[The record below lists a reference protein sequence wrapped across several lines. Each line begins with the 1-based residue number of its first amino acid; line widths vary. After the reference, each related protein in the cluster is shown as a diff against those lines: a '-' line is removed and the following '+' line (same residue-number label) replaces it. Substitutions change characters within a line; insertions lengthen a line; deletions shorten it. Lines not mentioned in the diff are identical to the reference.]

1 MLSCALL
8 ELIFQLKYV
17 SSILFRIII
26 PWNLI
31 DFLQVWIETMM
42 RNIVEKFS
50 RSMLFEWPRL

>member
-1 MLSCALL
+1 MLSCTLL

-31 DFLQVWIETMM
+31 DFLQVWIETMV

>member
-1 MLSCALL
+1 MLSCTLL